1 MVLPTIFQNIHK
13 GDFMKESILAIYNTL
28 GKLQMPPTPDNA
40 KHMAGIYI
48 KLEELFA
55 KAAELEK
62 QEEKNGG
69 D

>member
-1 MVLPTIFQNIHK
+1 
-13 GDFMKESILAIYNTL
+13 MKNDILAIYNTL

-40 KHMAGIYI
+40 KHLAGIYI

-55 KAAELEK
+55 KAAEMEK
-62 QEEKNGG
+62 VQEDKNGG

>member
-1 MVLPTIFQNIHK
+1 
-13 GDFMKESILAIYNTL
+13 MKESILAIYNTL

-55 KAAELEK
+55 KAAEMEK
-62 QEEKNGG
+62 EQEDKNGG

>member
-1 MVLPTIFQNIHK
+1 
-13 GDFMKESILAIYNTL
+13 MKESILAIYNTL

-40 KHMAGIYI
+40 KHLAGIYI

-55 KAAELEK
+55 KAAEMEK
-62 QEEKNGG
+62 TQEENNGG

>member
-1 MVLPTIFQNIHK
+1 
-13 GDFMKESILAIYNTL
+13 MKDDILAIYNTL

-40 KHMAGIYI
+40 KHLAGIYI

-55 KAAELEK
+55 RAAEIEQKEK
-62 QEEKNGG
+62 QDDNGG

>member
-1 MVLPTIFQNIHK
+1 
-13 GDFMKESILAIYNTL
+13 MKDDILAVYNAL

-48 KLEELFA
+48 KLEGLFA

-62 QEEKNGG
+62 NQEESGG

>member
-1 MVLPTIFQNIHK
+1 
-13 GDFMKESILAIYNTL
+13 MKESILAIYNTL
-28 GKLQMPPTPDNA
+28 GQLQMPPTPDNT

>member
-1 MVLPTIFQNIHK
+1 
-13 GDFMKESILAIYNTL
+13 MKESILAIYNTL
-28 GKLQMPPTPDNA
+28 GKLQIPPTPDNTKQLA
-40 KHMAGIYI
+40 AIYI

-55 KAAELEK
+55 NIAEMEKA

>member
-1 MVLPTIFQNIHK
+1 
-13 GDFMKESILAIYNTL
+13 MKESILAIYNTL

-48 KLEELFA
+48 KLEELFC
-55 KAAELEK
+55 KAAEIEK
-62 QEEKNGG
+62 AQEEKNGG

>member
-1 MVLPTIFQNIHK
+1 
-13 GDFMKESILAIYNTL
+13 MKESIIAIYNTL
-28 GKLQMPPTPDNA
+28 GILQMPPTPDNT

-62 QEEKNGG
+62 QEENGG

>member
-1 MVLPTIFQNIHK
+1 
-13 GDFMKESILAIYNTL
+13 MKESILAVYNTL